1 MLRVNELVPV
11 VVTVMGRRL
20 VGGRKIA
27 CKLLCRVRTSFSCS
41 LYRTPLGMV
50 TSVNELT

>member
-20 VGGRKIA
+20 VGGRKIT
-27 CKLLCRVRTSFSCS
+27 CKLLC

-50 TSVNELT
+50 TSVNELI